1 MKQGTSPA
9 RREVS
14 PSQSVYAG
22 EPLIFQ
28 PYWGSLSIANRALTI
43 PSKHRGLGAR
53 ESGGAIALVLMMTF
67 AGVELSAQTTPATSA
82 PLPLATAAR
91 VAGSITIDG
100 KLDET
105 AWAKATPIMDF
116 HQQQPNEG
124 AAPAQRTE
132 IWILYDER
140 AIYIGARMYDSL
152 GLRGIHAPLARR
164 DQLLDAS
171 GNNGSFNS
179 LTTDKLIVILDP
191 YHNHIDQAWFE
202 INPAGVRGDQFNGD
216 PSWDPIWEA
225 AAQVDSLGWTAEMRI
240 PYSQLRFS
248 RDSAQTW
255 GMQIW
260 RYTDRLNEQDM
271 WSFRRK
277 NEAGG
282 AMYFGSLTGLGIEQ
296 QPHQLEILPYV
307 ESRAQYKFA
316 TPGDPYRNGSYAR
329 ASAGADMKYL
339 LTSSLALDATVNPDF
354 GQVEVDPATINL
366 SAYETYFSEK
376 RPFFVAG
383 SSAFDFGNFSCNFC
397 SNTSSLDIFYSRRIG
412 RPPQLNPYVG
422 GIADFANTP
431 DNTTIL
437 GAAKITG
444 RTKAGYTLG
453 VLDALTN
460 RETARFLPVGST
472 AEQIQEVEPLSNY
485 FVGRLKKDLNE
496 GATTIG
502 GAFTSTLRQ
511 LSDTVIGDRL
521 RRHAEAGG
529 IDFDHTWHQREYS
542 WIGSVLTSD
551 VGGTSSAIDLTE
563 QSSAHYF
570 QRPDRR
576 VTSDG
581 IFNTKFDPNATSL
594 QGYGFY
600 TRLAKNPGNW
610 FWETAQN
617 WRSPGFETNDLSF
630 LDRADYKWMN
640 ANAGHQWT
648 TPGRWYR
655 NAVILG
661 GGQQQF
667 NYDGDKTDLQ
677 TQLYFA
683 SEFLNYWNL
692 RTFFIHHP
700 TVLDDR
706 LTRGGPIEMRTGY
719 NFEEV
724 EVSTD
729 ARRRA
734 VFDVAVQTQKGIG
747 SGTHTFIL
755 QPGVALKPAANVFV
769 SLTPSYAA
777 GEDDAQ
783 YVTVVSD
790 PTAKPF
796 FGNRYVFA
804 FIKTH
809 TLSLDT
815 RINWTFTPNLTLQLY
830 AQPFI
835 ASGAYSSFRE
845 FAAPRT
851 AQKLIYGQDIG
862 TITRTAAT
870 ATSGAIYTV
879 DPDGAG
885 PAAPFSFGDPSF
897 TFRSLIGNAVIRW
910 EYRPGSTLFFVWTQN
925 RTGSDTNGNF
935 DFTRERTAIFRD
947 RPTNVFQIKVN
958 YWIGR

>member
-1 MKQGTSPA
+1 MFPGLIPLAAATLLSRGPLLAQATP
-9 RREVS
+9 VN
-14 PSQSVYAG
+14 SV
-22 EPLIFQ
+22 
-28 PYWGSLSIANRALTI
+28 AL
-43 PSKHRGLGAR
+43 PVA
-53 ESGGAIALVLMMTF
+53 AA
-67 AGVELSAQTTPATSA
+67 A
-82 PLPLATAAR
+82 PLT
-91 VAGSITIDG
+91 GSITIDG
-100 KLDET
+100 KLDEA
-105 AWAKATPIMDF
+105 AWAKATPITDF
-116 HQQQPNEG
+116 HQENPNEG

-132 IWILYDER
+132 VRILYDER
-140 AIYIGARMYDSL
+140 ALYIGARMYDSL
-152 GLRGIHAPLARR
+152 GTRGIRAPLARR
-164 DQLLDAS
+164 DQLLDAN

-191 YHNHIDQAWFE
+191 YHNHIDQGWFE

-216 PSWDPIWEA
+216 PSWDPIWQA
-225 AAQVDSLGWTAEMRI
+225 AAQVDSLGWVAEVRI

-248 RDSAQTW
+248 RDSLQTW

-277 NEAGG
+277 SESGG
-282 AMYFGSLTGLGIEQ
+282 AMYFGSLTGLNIEQ

-307 ESRAQYKFA
+307 ESRRQYKLA
-316 TPGDPYRNGSYAR
+316 VPGDPYHNSSYGR
-329 ASAGADMKYL
+329 ASAGADLKYL

-366 SAYETYFSEK
+366 SAYETYYQEK

-383 SSAFDFGNFSCNFC
+383 RSAFDFGNFSCNFC
-397 SNTSSLDIFYSRRIG
+397 SNTSSLNIFYSRRIG

-422 GIADFANTP
+422 SIADFADNP

-444 RTKAGYTLG
+444 RTKGGYTLG

-460 RETARFLPVGST
+460 RETARYMPVGGA
-472 AEQIQEVEPLSNY
+472 AEQTQEVEPLSNY
-485 FVGRLKKDLNE
+485 FVGRIKKDLNG

-511 LSDTVIGDRL
+511 LNDTIIANRL
-521 RRHAEAGG
+521 RRRAEAGG
-529 IDFDHTWHQREYS
+529 IDFNHTWHQREYS
-542 WIGSVLTSD
+542 WIGSILTSD

-581 IFNTKFDPNATSL
+581 IFNAKYGPSATSL

-600 TRLAKNPGNW
+600 TRLGKNTGNW

-617 WRSPGFETNDLSF
+617 WRSPGFEVNDLSF

-640 ANAGHQWT
+640 ANVGRQWT
-648 TPGRWYR
+648 NPGRWYR

-677 TQLYFA
+677 TQIYFG
-683 SEFLNYWNL
+683 SQFLNYWNL
-692 RTFFIHHP
+692 RSFVIHHP
-700 TVLDDR
+700 SVLDDR
-706 LTRGGPIEMRTGY
+706 LTRGGPVVMRDGY
-719 NFEEV
+719 NFAEI

-729 ARRRA
+729 ARQRA
-734 VFDVAVQTQKGIG
+734 VFDFAVQTARGLEA
-747 SGTHTFIL
+747 GTHTLIL

-769 SLTPSYAA
+769 SLTPSYIFD
-777 GEDDAQ
+777 GSTAQ
-783 YVTVVSD
+783 YVETVKD
-790 PTAKPF
+790 PTASSF
-796 FGNRYVFA
+796 YGNRYVFA
-804 FIKTH
+804 AIKTH

-815 RINWTFTPNLTLQLY
+815 RVNWTFTPNLTLQLF

-845 FAAPRT
+845 FATPRT
-851 AQKLIYGQDIG
+851 LQKLLYGKDIG
-862 TITRTAAT
+862 TIVRAPAT
-870 ATSGAIYTV
+870 ATTGATYTV

-885 PAAPFSFGDPSF
+885 PAQAFTFGDPDF
-897 TFRSLIGNAVIRW
+897 TFRSMIGNAVLRW
-910 EYRPGSTLFFVWTQN
+910 EYRPGSTVFFVWTQN

-935 DFTRERTAIFRD
+935 DFARERTAIFSD
-947 RPTNVFQIKVN
+947 RPTNVFQVKVN
-958 YWIGR
+958 FWLGR

>member
-1 MKQGTSPA
+1 MV
-9 RREVS
+9 R
-14 PSQSVYAG
+14 AG
-22 EPLIFQ
+22 ML
-28 PYWGSLSIANRALTI
+28 RCVTALALAFLFETV
-43 PSKHRGLGAR
+43 GA
-53 ESGGAIALVLMMTF
+53 VQ
-67 AGVELSAQTTPATSA
+67 AQTTPARLAS
-82 PLPLATAAR
+82 LPLATAAQ
-91 VAGSITIDG
+91 ALGAITIDG
-100 KLDET
+100 KLDES
-105 AWAKATPIMDF
+105 AWAKATPITDF
-116 HQQQPNEG
+116 HQQQPNE
-124 AAPAQRTE
+124 AVPPTQRTE
-132 IWILYDER
+132 VRVLYDER
-140 AIYIGARMYDSL
+140 ALYIGARMYDSL
-152 GLRGIHAPLARR
+152 GAAGIHAPLARR
-164 DQLLDAS
+164 DQLLDS
-171 GNNGSFNS
+171 NGNNGSFNS

-216 PSWDPIWEA
+216 PSWDPIWQA
-225 AAQVDSLGWTAEMRI
+225 ATHVDSLGWTAELRI

-277 NEAGG
+277 SEAGG
-282 AMYFGSLTGLGIEQ
+282 PMYFGSLNGLVIGL

-307 ESRAQYKFA
+307 ESREQYKYA
-316 TPGDPYRNGSYAR
+316 LPGDPYHSNSYGR
-329 ASAGADMKYL
+329 VSAGADVKYL

-366 SAYETYFSEK
+366 SAYETYYSEK

-383 SSAFDFGNFSCNFC
+383 NSAFDFGNFSCNFC
-397 SNTSSLDIFYSRRIG
+397 SNTSSLNVFYSRRIG

-422 GIADFANTP
+422 SVAEFANTP

-453 VLDALTN
+453 LLDALTN
-460 RETARFLPVGST
+460 RETAQYLPAPNG
-472 AEQIQEVEPLSNY
+472 AEKRQEVEPLTNY
-485 FVGRLKKDLNE
+485 FVGRVKKDMNQ

-511 LSDTVIGDRL
+511 LNDTIVANRL
-521 RRHAEAGG
+521 RRNAEVGG
-529 IDFDHTWHQREYS
+529 LDFNQTWHQREYS
-542 WIGSVLTSD
+542 WIGSILGSD
-551 VGGTSSAIDLTE
+551 VGGTASAIDLTTR
-563 QSSAHYF
+563 SSAHYF
-570 QRPDRR
+570 QRPDRN

-581 IFNTKFDPNATSL
+581 IFNTKYDPNATSL

-600 TRLAKNPGNW
+600 TRVAKQTGSW

-630 LDRADYKWMN
+630 LGRADYKWMN
-640 ANAGHQWT
+640 ANVGRQWT

-655 NAVILG
+655 NAVLLG

-677 TQLYFA
+677 EQVYYGTLFP
-683 SEFLNYWNL
+683 NYWNL
-692 RTFFIHHP
+692 RSFYIHHP

-706 LTRGGPIEMRTGY
+706 LTRGGPVVMRTGF

-724 EVSTD
+724 ELSTD
-729 ARRRA
+729 ARQRA
-734 VFDVAVQTQKGIG
+734 VFDFTVQLGKGIG
-747 SGTHTFIL
+747 SDTHTLIL
-755 QPGVALKPAANVFV
+755 QPGIALKPAANVFI
-769 SLTPSYAA
+769 SLTPSYIADENA
-777 GEDDAQ
+777 AQ
-783 YVTVVSD
+783 YVEAVSD
-790 PTAKPF
+790 PTAASF
-796 FGNRYVFA
+796 YGNRYVFA

-815 RINWTFTPNLTLQLY
+815 RVNWTFTPNLTLQLF

-851 AQKLIYGQDIG
+851 ARKLVYGKDIG
-862 TITRTAAT
+862 TIVRTPAT
-870 ATSGAIYTV
+870 ATSGAEYTV

-885 PAAPFSFGDPSF
+885 PAAPFTFGDPDF
-897 TFRSLIGNAVIRW
+897 TFRSLIGNAVVRW
-910 EYRPGSTLFFVWTQN
+910 EYRPGSTVFFVWTQN
-925 RTGSDTNGNF
+925 RTGSDTNGDF

-947 RPTNVFQIKVN
+947 RPTNVFQVKVN
-958 YWIGR
+958 YWLGR

>member
-1 MKQGTSPA
+1 MLLSNHTYSREPRIILKPHSITAAAAFLFGTA
-9 RREVS
+9 D
-14 PSQSVYAG
+14 
-22 EPLIFQ
+22 
-28 PYWGSLSIANRALTI
+28 AL
-43 PSKHRGLGAR
+43 R
-53 ESGGAIALVLMMTF
+53 
-67 AGVELSAQTTPATSA
+67 AQTTPAGSA
-82 PLPLATAAR
+82 SLPLATAASASG
-91 VAGSITIDG
+91 VITIDG

-105 AWAKATPIMDF
+105 AWAKAAPISDF

-124 AAPAQRTE
+124 ASPTQRTE
-132 IWILYDER
+132 VRVLYDER
-140 AIYIGARMYDSL
+140 ALYIGARMYDSL
-152 GLRGIHAPLARR
+152 GAAGIRAPLARR
-164 DQLLDAS
+164 DQLLDAN

-191 YHNHIDQAWFE
+191 YHNHIDNAWFE

-216 PSWDPIWEA
+216 PSWDPIWQA
-225 AAQVDSLGWTAEMRI
+225 ATHVDSLGWTAEMRI

-248 RDSAQTW
+248 RDSLQTW

-277 NEAGG
+277 SEAGG
-282 AMYFGSLTGLGIEQ
+282 AMYFGSLNGLVLEP

-307 ESRAQYKFA
+307 ESRRQYKYA
-316 TPGDPYRNGSYAR
+316 LPSDPYHKSSYGR
-329 ASAGADMKYL
+329 VSAGADMKYL

-366 SAYETYFSEK
+366 SAYETYYSEK

-397 SNTSSLDIFYSRRIG
+397 SNTSSLNMFYSRRIG
-412 RPPQLNPYVG
+412 RPPQLNSYVG
-422 GIADFANTP
+422 SVADFADTP

-444 RTKAGYTLG
+444 RTKGGYTLG

-460 RETARFLPVGST
+460 RETARYIPAGGAS
-472 AEQIQEVEPLSNY
+472 EQRQEVEPLSNY
-485 FVGRLKKDLNE
+485 FVGRVKKDLNQ

-511 LSDTVIGDRL
+511 LNDTMIADRL
-521 RRHAEAGG
+521 RRRAEVGG
-529 IDFDHTWHQREYS
+529 IDFNHSWHQRQYG
-542 WIGSVLTSD
+542 WIGSLLTSD

-563 QSSAHYF
+563 RSSAHYF

-581 IFNTKFDPNATSL
+581 IFKARYDPNSTSL

-600 TRLAKNPGNW
+600 TRVAKNTGNW

-617 WRSPGFETNDLSF
+617 WRSPGFEVNDLSF
-630 LDRADYKWMN
+630 LDRADFKWMN
-640 ANAGHQWT
+640 ANMGRQWT

-655 NAVILG
+655 NAVLLG

-677 TQLYFA
+677 AQVYFG
-683 SEFLNYWNL
+683 SQFPNYWNL
-692 RTFFIHHP
+692 RSFAIHHP
-700 TVLDDR
+700 TVFDDR
-706 LTRGGPIEMRTGY
+706 LTRGGPVVMRTGY
-719 NFEEV
+719 NFGEV

-729 ARRRA
+729 ARQRA
-734 VFDVAVQTQKGIG
+734 VFDFAVQAGKGIG
-747 SGTHTFIL
+747 SDTHTLIL
-755 QPGVALKPAANVFV
+755 QPGVALKPAANVFI
-769 SLTPSYAA
+769 SLTPSYMVD
-777 GEDDAQ
+777 EDPAQ
-783 YVTVVSD
+783 YVERVAD
-790 PTAKPF
+790 TAAKSF
-796 FGNRYVFA
+796 YGNRYVFA
-804 FIKTH
+804 FLKTH

-815 RINWTFTPNLTLQLY
+815 RVNWTFTPNLTLQLF

-851 AQKLIYGQDIG
+851 AQKVIYGKDIG
-862 TITRTAAT
+862 TIVRSPAT
-870 ATSGAIYTV
+870 ATSGASYTV
-879 DPDGAG
+879 DPDGATG
-885 PAAPFSFGDPSF
+885 PAVPFTFGDPDF
-897 TFRSLIGNAVIRW
+897 TFRSLIGNAVLRW
-910 EYRPGSTLFFVWTQN
+910 EYRPGSTVFFVWTQN
-925 RTGSDTNGNF
+925 RMGSDTNGEFNF
-935 DFTRERTAIFRD
+935 GKQRAAIFRD
-947 RPTNVFQIKVN
+947 RPTNVFQVKVN
-958 YWIGR
+958 YWLGR

>member
-1 MKQGTSPA
+1 LSHHTYACEPKIIPK
-9 RREVS
+9 R
-14 PSQSVYAG
+14 QS
-22 EPLIFQ
+22 IT
-28 PYWGSLSIANRALTI
+28 IASALLFGI
-43 PSKHRGLGAR
+43 RGALG
-53 ESGGAIALVLMMTF
+53 
-67 AGVELSAQTTPATSA
+67 AQTTPATSA
-82 PLPLATAAR
+82 SLPVATAAP
-91 VAGSITIDG
+91 VSSGITIDG
-100 KLDET
+100 KLDEP
-105 AWAKATPIMDF
+105 AWGKAAPISDF

-124 AAPAQRTE
+124 ASPTQRTE
-132 IWILYDER
+132 VRVLYDER
-140 AIYIGARMYDSL
+140 ALYIGARMYDSL
-152 GLRGIHAPLARR
+152 GASGIRAPLARR
-164 DQLLDAS
+164 DQLLDS
-171 GNNGSFNS
+171 NGNNGSFNS

-191 YHNHIDQAWFE
+191 YHNHIDNAWFE

-216 PSWDPIWEA
+216 PSWDPIWQA
-225 AAQVDSLGWTAEMRI
+225 ATHVDSLGWTAEIRI

-248 RDSAQTW
+248 RDSLQTW

-277 NEAGG
+277 SEAGG
-282 AMYFGSLTGLGIEQ
+282 AMYFGSLNGLAIEP

-307 ESRAQYKFA
+307 ESRRQYKYA
-316 TPGDPYRNGSYAR
+316 LPADPYHKSSYGR
-329 ASAGADMKYL
+329 VSAGADMKYL

-366 SAYETYFSEK
+366 SAYETYYSEK

-422 GIADFANTP
+422 NVADFADTP

-444 RTKAGYTLG
+444 RTKGGYTLG

-460 RETARFLPVGST
+460 RETARYLPAGSG
-472 AEQIQEVEPLSNY
+472 AERTQQVEPLSNY
-485 FVGRLKKDLNE
+485 FVGRIKKDLNG

-511 LSDTVIGDRL
+511 LDDTVMSDRL
-521 RRHAEAGG
+521 RRRAEAGG
-529 IDFDHTWHQREYS
+529 IDFNHTWHQRQYS
-542 WIGSVLTSD
+542 WIGSILTSD

-581 IFNTKFDPNATSL
+581 IFNAKYDPNATSL

-600 TRLAKNPGNW
+600 TRLAKDPGNW

-617 WRSPGFETNDLSF
+617 WRSPGFEVNDLSF
-630 LDRADYKWMN
+630 LSRADYKWMN
-640 ANAGHQWT
+640 ANAGRQWS

-667 NYDGDKTDLQ
+667 NYDGDKTDVQ
-677 TQLYFA
+677 TQIYA
-683 SEFLNYWNL
+683 ATQFLNYWNL
-692 RTFFIHHP
+692 RGFAIHRP
-700 TVLDDR
+700 TALDDR
-706 LTRGGPIEMRTGY
+706 LTRGGPVVMRTGY
-719 NFEEV
+719 NFGEMEI
-724 EVSTD
+724 STD
-729 ARRRA
+729 PRQRA
-734 VFDVAVQTQKGIG
+734 VFDFTVQVARGIG
-747 SGTHTFIL
+747 SDTHTLIL
-755 QPGVALKPAANVFV
+755 QPGVALKPAANVFI
-769 SLTPSYAA
+769 SLSPSYIAD
-777 GEDDAQ
+777 ENPAQ
-783 YVTVVSD
+783 YVETVAD
-790 PTAKPF
+790 PTATSF
-796 FGNRYVFA
+796 YGNRYVFA

-815 RINWTFTPNLTLQLY
+815 RVNWTFTPNLTLQLF

-851 AQKLIYGQDIG
+851 AKKVIYGQDVG
-862 TITRTAAT
+862 TIVRTPAT
-870 ATSGAIYTV
+870 ATSGATYTV
-879 DPDGAG
+879 DPDGAAG
-885 PAAPFSFGDPSF
+885 PALPFTFGDPDF
-897 TFRSLIGNAVIRW
+897 TFRSLIGNAVLRW
-910 EYRPGSTLFFVWTQN
+910 EYRPGSTVFFVWTQN
-925 RTGSDTNGNF
+925 RTGSDTNGEF
-935 DFTRERTAIFRD
+935 DFGKQRTEIFRD
-947 RPTNVFQIKVN
+947 RPTNVFQVKVN
-958 YWIGR
+958 YWLGR